1 MGFETAFL
9 EMLPST
15 LKVSTRSGHDNYGKP
30 TFASSTT
37 SYRCRVVQKAGFVRS
52 PDGETVA
59 VTHVAWVRS
68 TSAVSITV
76 DDRITLPSSFA
87 QGTVPPL
94 IGVESYPDVDGVHN
108 RKLLFGQ

>member
-1 MGFETAFL
+1 
-9 EMLPST
+9 MLPST
-15 LKVSTRSGHDNYGKP
+15 LKVSTRSGHDAYGKA

-68 TSAVSITV
+68 TGAATITV
-76 DDRITLPSSFA
+76 DDRITLPSSIA
-87 QGTVPPL
+87 QGSVPPL
-94 IGVESYPDVDGVHN
+94 IAVERFGDEQGVHHT
-108 RKLLFGQ
+108 KLTFGH